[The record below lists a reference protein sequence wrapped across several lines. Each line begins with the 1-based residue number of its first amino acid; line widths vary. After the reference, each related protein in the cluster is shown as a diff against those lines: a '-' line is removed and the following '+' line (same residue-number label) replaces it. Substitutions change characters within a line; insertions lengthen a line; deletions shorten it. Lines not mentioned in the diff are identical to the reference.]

1 MPKDNNLIYG
11 MELQDIEEKIK
22 QYLSVRTEEKDKF
35 GEVFTPINLINEML
49 DKIPPSVWK
58 DPTNKWLDP
67 ANGIGNFPMVVYKR
81 LMDELPQSCDKENCK
96 YSGPKQKSNHIL
108 SKMLYMCEI
117 NSKNVSISRKIF
129 GPNANICCCDFLND
143 EKKWRKQFNM
153 ENETDKFDIIIGNP
167 PFQDEVKKTEGQNK
181 PRQGGKMKL
190 YERITI
196 KCLDLLDET
205 KKGLLLFVTPD
216 NIMTGNTGKAYEDI
230 IKFNTHVVNI
240 NNIQKTY
247 FPGIGQSM
255 CYFLVEKGKKNNNF
269 KTTIIN
275 QNNNKINVILKD
287 RPVNPIRNWTNET
300 EKLILKYI
308 TKEDNEFKR
317 TSDSNIPPRNNDGKI
332 TVIETATAEYK
343 TNDKTAQ
350 GYKVPKYILFR
361 MSPTHEGRL
370 DFKGNYGLYA
380 QIYFIPIKGINV
392 KKLQGFFSSEDYKTL
407 VNSVTTSQYLKDSF
421 VKHIDIGLFSLKRQT
436 KKALSSD
443 NYSPDDSVKN
453 ISEHILS
460 EPGKSKKP
468 RQTKSKG
475 KKGGSAPGKKHT
487 RKNKSSVWTLW

>member
-1 MPKDNNLIYG
+1 
-11 MELQDIEEKIK
+11 
-22 QYLSVRTEEKDKF
+22 
-35 GEVFTPINLINEML
+35 
-49 DKIPPSVWK
+49 
-58 DPTNKWLDP
+58 
-67 ANGIGNFPMVVYKR
+67 
-81 LMDELPQSCDKENCK
+81 
-96 YSGPKQKSNHIL
+96 
-108 SKMLYMCEI
+108 
-117 NSKNVSISRKIF
+117 
-129 GPNANICCCDFLND
+129 
-143 EKKWRKQFNM
+143 
-153 ENETDKFDIIIGNP
+153 
-167 PFQDEVKKTEGQNK
+167 
-181 PRQGGKMKL
+181 MKL

-436 KKALSSD
+436 KKALSAD

-453 ISEHILS
+453 VSEHVLS
-460 EPGKSKKP
+460 EPGKTKETKK
-468 RQTKSKG
+468 QTKG
-475 KKGGSAPGKKHT
+475 KKGGAKPGKKRT
-487 RKNKSSVWTLW
+487 RKNKGSMWNLW

>member
-1 MPKDNNLIYG
+1 
-11 MELQDIEEKIK
+11 
-22 QYLSVRTEEKDKF
+22 
-35 GEVFTPINLINEML
+35 
-49 DKIPPSVWK
+49 
-58 DPTNKWLDP
+58 
-67 ANGIGNFPMVVYKR
+67 
-81 LMDELPQSCDKENCK
+81 
-96 YSGPKQKSNHIL
+96 
-108 SKMLYMCEI
+108 
-117 NSKNVSISRKIF
+117 
-129 GPNANICCCDFLND
+129 
-143 EKKWRKQFNM
+143 
-153 ENETDKFDIIIGNP
+153 
-167 PFQDEVKKTEGQNK
+167 
-181 PRQGGKMKL
+181 
-190 YERITI
+190 
-196 KCLDLLDET
+196 
-205 KKGLLLFVTPD
+205 
-216 NIMTGNTGKAYEDI
+216 MTGNTGKAYEDI

-453 ISEHILS
+453 ISEHVLS
-460 EPGKSKKP
+460 EPGKSKNP
-468 RQTKSKG
+468 RQTKGKG

-487 RKNKSSVWTLW
+487 RKNKTSIWKLW